1 MKKILSSTPFLAIM
15 TCFLWG
21 STFVP
26 TKVGLEYLTS
36 PLQFAGYTYFIAGI
50 VLMPWARIGPRY
62 FRQVRD
68 HLYLMVKVALFS
80 TTILYGAYYLG
91 QDLMD
96 ASLASLIVSAQP
108 FFVAVMAHFLLKN
121 DRFTPLKIVSIVMA
135 VCGLVV
141 VSFPSLVDMKAMG
154 VAAIGGILL
163 MMLNCA
169 AAAYGNII
177 VSQIDF
183 SKVDIRVLNSAELAI
198 GGALLLVLAAV
209 TGHWEPFPTA
219 GMFHAALAGKVFIAV
234 TTMVTWF
241 ALLARPEVKV
251 SELNMWKFLMP
262 VFGSIESWLL
272 IQGDR
277 PNVYSVTGLII
288 LTASLILFYNRGFRE
303 FLRGTKAK
311 KIQGGQQK

>member
-1 MKKILSSTPFLAIM
+1 MKKILLSTPFLAIM

-26 TKVGLEYLTS
+26 TKIGLEYLAS
-36 PLQFAGYTYFIAGI
+36 PLQFAGYTYFIAGV
-50 VLMPWARIGPRY
+50 VLMPWAKIGPRY

-68 HLYLMVKVALFS
+68 NWWLVLKVALCS

-91 QDLMD
+91 QNLLD

-121 DRFTPLKIVSIVMA
+121 ERFTPLKIASILLA
-135 VCGLVV
+135 ICGLVV
-141 VSFPSLVDMKAMG
+141 VSYPSLVDVRIMG
-154 VAAIGGILL
+154 LAALGGILL
-163 MMLNCA
+163 MLVNCI

-183 SKVDIRVLNSAELAI
+183 TKMDIRVLNSAELTL
-198 GGALLLVLAAV
+198 GGGLLLVLAAV
-209 TGHWEPFPTA
+209 TGRWEPFPTA
-219 GMFHAALAGKVFIAV
+219 GMFHVALAGKVFIAV
-234 TTMVTWF
+234 ATMVTWF

-272 IQGDR
+272 ISGDR
-277 PNVYSVTGLII
+277 PNAYSVTGLIV
-288 LTASLILFYNRGFRE
+288 LTVSLILFYNRPFRE
-303 FLRGTKAK
+303 ALSRK
-311 KIQGGQQK
+311 KTGVNR

>member
-1 MKKILSSTPFLAIM
+1 MKKILFSTPFLAIM
-15 TCFLWG
+15 TCLLWA

-26 TKVGLEYLTS
+26 TKVGLEYLSS
-36 PLQFAGYTYFIAGI
+36 PLQFAGYTYLIAGV

-62 FRQVRD
+62 FRQVKD
-68 HLYLMVKVALFS
+68 NLWLMIKVALFS

-91 QDLMD
+91 QNLLD

-108 FFVAVMAHFLLKN
+108 FFVAVMAHFMLKT
-121 DRFTPLKIVSIVMA
+121 DRFTPLKVFSIALA
-135 VCGLVV
+135 VVGLVV
-141 VSFPSLVDMKAMG
+141 VSFPSLINMQAMG

-163 MMLNCA
+163 MLVNCVS
-169 AAAYGNII
+169 AAYGNII

-183 SKVDIRVLNSAELAI
+183 TKVDIRVLNSAELTI
-198 GGALLLVLAAV
+198 GGALLLALAAI
-209 TGHWEPFPTA
+209 TGDWQPFPTA
-219 GMFHAALAGKVFIAV
+219 GMFHFALVIKVFIAV

-272 IQGDR
+272 MTGDN
-277 PNVYSVTGLII
+277 PNAFTVAGLFI
-288 LTASLILFYNRGFRE
+288 LTASLLIFYNRPLRDFFFRKKN
-303 FLRGTKAK
+303 TAK
-311 KIQGGQQK
+311 IER